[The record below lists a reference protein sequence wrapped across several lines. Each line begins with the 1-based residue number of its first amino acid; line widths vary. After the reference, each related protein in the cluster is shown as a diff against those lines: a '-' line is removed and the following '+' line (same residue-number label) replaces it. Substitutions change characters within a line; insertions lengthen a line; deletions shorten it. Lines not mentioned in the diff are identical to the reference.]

1 MTSSKSLLNKV
12 SELNDALAGA
22 MRLLAAREHSQHELR
37 RKLGQKGHE
46 AAFIEKAID
55 QLASQDLQSDE
66 RFVESFINSYRARG
80 KGPTR
85 IRMALQQH
93 QLADE
98 LLEGHLDER
107 DVIWNEF
114 ALQVKLKK
122 FGHARPEDFQQKM
135 KQAKFL
141 EYRGFTHEQ
150 ISMVLNENE

>member
-1 MTSSKSLLNKV
+1 M
-12 SELNDALAGA
+12 SELNDVLAGA
-22 MRLLAAREHSQHELR
+22 MRLLAAREHSQHELW

-46 AAFIEKAID
+46 AECIEQAID
-55 QLASQDLQSDE
+55 QLARQGLQSDE
-66 RFVESFINSYRARG
+66 RFVESFISSYRARG

-93 QLADE
+93 QLVDE

-114 ALQVKLKK
+114 ALQVKRKK
-122 FGHARPEDFQQKM
+122 FGPAPPEDFQQKM

-141 EYRGFTHEQ
+141 EYRGFTHDQ
-150 ISMVLNENE
+150 ISAVLGDE